1 MARIIGTNIPDQKRV
16 VIALTYIYGIGK
28 SRSLSILKEL
38 NIDKETKVKNLS
50 SADLAK
56 IRKYAKTIKLEG
68 NLKQEKILNIKRL
81 IEINSYRG
89 FRHKHHLPVRGQSSK
104 QNARTCK
111 GPRKTVANKKK

>member
-1 MARIIGTNIPDQKRV
+1 MARIIGINIPDQKRV
-16 VIALTYIYGIGK
+16 VIALTYIYGIGNSK
-28 SRSLSILKEL
+28 SKSILKKL
-38 NIDKETKVKNLS
+38 KIDEDTKVEKLS
-50 SADLAK
+50 SIELAK
-56 IRKYAKTIKLEG
+56 IRNYMKTIKLEG

-89 FRHKHHLPVRGQSSK
+89 FRHKYHLPVRGQSSK